1 MLLLFPGFWGN
12 EAYYLFSSQVCVAV
26 VVVAVVVVVW
36 GWGGSGVR
44 ESGLLLLL
52 FPGLGERSSDSPGK
66 AEICKV
72 DS

>member
-12 EAYYLFSSQVCVAV
+12 EAYCLFSSQVC
-26 VVVAVVVVVW
+26 VAVVVVVW

>member
-1 MLLLFPGFWGN
+1 M
-12 EAYYLFSSQVCVAV
+12 CVAV

-52 FPGLGERSSDSPGK
+52 FPGLGERSGDSPGK